1 MHLNKIVILSSSV
14 FISHTFQTIHVYI
27 VYTYRNIINQK
38 GEKKV
43 ILPIVIPVNY
53 KKKKSIN
60 QTIEITK
67 KSYSVHTYQR
77 RKYILPS
84 DI

>member
-1 MHLNKIVILSSSV
+1 M
-14 FISHTFQTIHVYI
+14 
-27 VYTYRNIINQK
+27 NQK
-38 GEKKV
+38 GEKKN
-43 ILPIVIPVNY
+43 ITYSDSSELP
-53 KKKKSIN
+53 KKKSIN

-67 KSYSVHTYQR
+67 KSFSVHTYQR

>member
-1 MHLNKIVILSSSV
+1 M
-14 FISHTFQTIHVYI
+14 
-27 VYTYRNIINQK
+27 NQK
-38 GEKKV
+38 GEKNY
-43 ILPIVIPVNY
+43 ITYSDSSELP
-53 KKKKSIN
+53 KKKQNQKKSIN
-60 QTIEITK
+60 QNTEITK

>member
-1 MHLNKIVILSSSV
+1 M
-14 FISHTFQTIHVYI
+14 
-27 VYTYRNIINQK
+27 NQK
-38 GEKKV
+38 GEKK
-43 ILPIVIPVNY
+43 ILPIVILVNY
-53 KKKKSIN
+53 QKKKSIN

-67 KSYSVHTYQR
+67 KSFSVHTYQR